1 MTATQ
6 SKPLNE
12 TEEKIVGAAIRCF
25 VRFGARKTA
34 MADIAA
40 EAGVSR
46 QTLYDLFGGKDDLIR
61 ASIRVIT
68 DRNLAAV
75 RGRLDACETL
85 SEKLDAYFAETVIKS
100 FELLQTAGDAEDL
113 VSGHNAAGRD
123 EIARSHQRHEVLVR
137 ELLMPH
143 EKALGE
149 NGLTIAQQAHLF
161 VTTVMA
167 LKYGASS
174 RDDLDQLLAALLSN
188 MLAVAGTQQ

>member
-1 MTATQ
+1 MTETQ

-12 TEEKIVGAAIRCF
+12 TEEKIVEAAIRCF

-46 QTLYDLFGGKDDLIR
+46 QTIYDLLGGKDDLIR
-61 ASIRVIT
+61 SSIRVIT

-75 RGRLDACETL
+75 RSRLDACETL

-123 EIARSHQRHEVLVR
+123 EIAHSHQRHEVLVR

-149 NGLTIAQQAHLF
+149 NGLTIEQQAHLF

-167 LKYGASS
+167 LKYGASN
-174 RDDLDQLLAALLSN
+174 RQDLDELLKTLKTTILAL
-188 MLAVAGTQQ
+188 TE

>member
-1 MTATQ
+1 MIEIQ

-12 TEEKIVGAAIRCF
+12 TEEKIVEAAIRCF

-75 RGRLDACETL
+75 RGRLDACKTL

-100 FELLQTAGDAEDL
+100 FELLQNAGDAEDL
-113 VSGHNAAGRD
+113 VSGHNEAGRD
-123 EIARSHQRHEVLVR
+123 EITRSRQRHEILIC
-137 ELLMPH
+137 ELLAPY
-143 EKALGE
+143 EAALAA
-149 NGLTIAQQAHLF
+149 NGLTVKKQAHLF

-174 RDDLDQLLAALLSN
+174 RDDLDQLLSALLSN
-188 MLAVAGTQQ
+188 VLAVASTQQ